1 MPNNEYISGMYEK
14 LKGIVLNTIR
24 YSDKHN
30 IVHVYTDARG
40 LMSFAVPQG
49 KTHAAR
55 MRNAML
61 MPLSLVDMEAAVRN
75 GRELAM
81 MRELHRHYPLATLYS
96 DPVKNAIAMFISEL
110 LAHVIQEPEGNDP
123 LFRYIEQSVQLL
135 EQMPDGYAN
144 FHICFLFHLGAHLGI
159 QPNVESYRHGYWFD
173 MIDGVFTPSAVRG
186 HMLLQPREAQ
196 VIYLLSRMTF
206 RNMAVFKFNREERN
220 RMLDLIIS
228 YYRLHNAAIG
238 TLRSPDILKQLFV

>member
-1 MPNNEYISGMYEK
+1 MYEK

-30 IVHVYTDARG
+30 IVHIYTDGRG
-40 LMSFAVPQG
+40 LMSFAVPLG
-49 KTHAAR
+49 KTPASR

-61 MPLSLVDMEAAVRN
+61 MPLSLIDLEAAVSN
-75 GRELAM
+75 GRELAR
-81 MRELHRHYPLATLYS
+81 MREIRRNYPLATLYS
-96 DPVKNAIAMFISEL
+96 DPVKNAIALFISEL
-110 LAHVIQEPEGNDP
+110 LTHVIQEPEGNEY

-135 EQMPDGYAN
+135 EQMPGQVAN

-159 QPNVESYRHGYWFD
+159 QPNLESYQKDYWFD
-173 MIDGVFTPSAVRG
+173 MTDGVFVRSAVRG
-186 HMLLQPREAQ
+186 HDLLEPQEAQ
-196 VIYLLSRMTF
+196 VIHLLSRMTF
-206 RNMAVFKFNREERN
+206 NNMAVFRFNREERN